1 MRSFWPWV
9 PVLAAAHTYL
19 IWRRQLAY
27 LRYFQQEGY
36 EHRRF
41 LRWANVRPLTDP
53 AFWLALGSGGI
64 EFYRGEF
71 ERAEQSLL
79 LAERLSAHPE
89 AKEGL
94 SACSQDVLVRVPCYL
109 SVVHTIRGEHVLAAE
124 RRRQA
129 EETPAGLVVARGVGI
144 LFGILLGILQR
155 EHESSLGLL
164 RLEQRVLE
172 LTRVAQQMRHP
183 LFHAVAEIAGGRA
196 ELARGFRDPGLI
208 RMRRGFELYEE
219 TGAQLSLVQYAGVVA
234 EAYLESGRW
243 SAARELLERVRPV
256 AAHPYAR
263 FCRPE
268 FLRLEG
274 QLLWAEGRP
283 QEAER
288 LLALARDSA
297 TSGGAGS
304 APRLFCQR
312 IDAALCALARPRA
325 AGAAC

>member
-1 MRSFWPWV
+1 
-9 PVLAAAHTYL
+9 
-19 IWRRQLAY
+19 
-27 LRYFQQEGY
+27 
-36 EHRRF
+36 
-41 LRWANVRPLTDP
+41 
-53 AFWLALGSGGI
+53 
-64 EFYRGEF
+64 
-71 ERAEQSLL
+71 
-79 LAERLSAHPE
+79 
-89 AKEGL
+89 
-94 SACSQDVLVRVPCYL
+94 
-109 SVVHTIRGEHVLAAE
+109 
-124 RRRQA
+124 
-129 EETPAGLVVARGVGI
+129 
-144 LFGILLGILQR
+144 
-155 EHESSLGLL
+155 
-164 RLEQRVLE
+164 
-172 LTRVAQQMRHP
+172 MRHP